1 MPEIIGKL
9 RLELLMQFLS
19 VLERNLQAALRC
31 FLVNNWEVTLSEVK
45 MARSLLHVRP
55 YWYLG
60 ASDVSKQGHFSGLD
74 VSTVPR
80 VRRLRVR

>member
-1 MPEIIGKL
+1 MPEIIEKL
-9 RLELLMQFLS
+9 PLELLMQFLS

-45 MARSLLHVRP
+45 MARSLLHVWP

-60 ASDVSKQGHFSGLD
+60 VSDVSKQGHYSGLD
-74 VSTVPR
+74 FSTVPR
-80 VRRLRVR
+80 LRQFAV